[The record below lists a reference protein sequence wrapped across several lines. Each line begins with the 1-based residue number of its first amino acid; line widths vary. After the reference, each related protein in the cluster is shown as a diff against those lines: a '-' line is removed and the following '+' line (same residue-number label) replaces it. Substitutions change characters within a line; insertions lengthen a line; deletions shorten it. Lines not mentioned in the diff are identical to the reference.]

1 MKPTISTIFVLIFL
15 AFSCKTEKPGNA
27 LADMHA
33 IENGLLPAV
42 HVKGDSVTAFNLQER
57 MAHYSVPG
65 LSLAL
70 VENGQLKWAKG
81 YGIANSENGSEVGT
95 TTLFQAASISK
106 PLAALAILKLV
117 ENGILDLDE
126 DVNTYLKD
134 WKIPEN
140 NFTKEQKVT
149 LRGLLTHTAGIT
161 VHGFPG
167 YRQSD
172 RFPTITEVLNGD
184 GNTAKIHVDI
194 IPGSIWRYSGGGY
207 TIMEK
212 IIEDQSG
219 LSLDEYMSR
228 YIFPEI
234 GMENSTF
241 QQPLGQEFHSHASA
255 AYDTDGKIIEGYWH
269 NYPEKA
275 AAGLWTTPTD
285 LAKYCIE
292 IHRVLSGKAKGVLSR
307 ETIEMMLTKHQNDW
321 GLGPSLSGEDD
332 SLIFMHGGKNA
343 GFTNNL
349 VSFAHRGNALI
360 IMTNADNGRPL
371 ISEIERAVSCHYRW
385 GIRNQRI
392 VETIQLPTEAI
403 HKFAGSYK
411 MADPMIALDFTA
423 EGGKLIATGEIGRFQ
438 FIPMSDV
445 KFIDLE
451 SGYEIDFQLDG
462 DEPGFVLDKRFWFV
476 KSDRSL

>member
-1 MKPTISTIFVLIFL
+1 MKTTSPLLLLFIAF
-15 AFSCKTEKPGNA
+15 AFSCKTDKPDVA
-27 LADMHA
+27 LAGLHA

-65 LSLAL
+65 LSMAL
-70 VENGQLKWAKG
+70 VENGEIKWAKG

-106 PLAALAILKLV
+106 PLAALAILQMV

-140 NFTKEQKVT
+140 NFTQAHKVT
-149 LRGLLTHTAGIT
+149 LRGLLTHTAGVT

-167 YRQSD
+167 YKQSD
-172 RFPTITEVLNGD
+172 TFPSIAEVLNGQ
-184 GNTAKIHVDI
+184 GNTTKVYVDT

-207 TIMEK
+207 TILEK
-212 IIEDQSG
+212 IVEDQSG

-228 YIFPEI
+228 HIFPEI

-241 QQPLGQEFHSHASA
+241 QQPLGQEYHALASA
-255 AYDTDGKIIEGYWH
+255 AYDADGKIIEGYWH

-285 LAKYCIE
+285 LAKYCIT
-292 IHRVLSGKAKGVLSR
+292 IHRVLSGKAKGVLSG
-307 ETIEMMLTKHQNDW
+307 ETMEAMLTKHLNGW
-321 GLGPSLSGEDD
+321 GLGPSLSGEGD

-360 IMTNADNGRPL
+360 IMTNADSGRPL
-371 ISEIERAVSCHYRW
+371 ISEIERAVSSHYRW

-423 EGGKLIATGEIGRFQ
+423 ESGKLIATGEIGRFQ

-451 SGYEIDFQLDG
+451 SGYEIDFQLVD
-462 DEPGFVLDKRFWFV
+462 DKPGFVLDKRFRFT
-476 KSDRSL
+476 KTTN